1 MNLLDILTISPYYFY
16 KCVGAT
22 NENLNF
28 DIVFKGLTITISVND
43 FLQFLFIS
51 NKLN

>member
-1 MNLLDILTISPYYFY
+1 MNLLGILTISPYYFCR

-28 DIVFKGLTITISVND
+28 DHKVLRVNTFND
-43 FLQFLFIS
+43 FAQRP
-51 NKLN
+51 KA